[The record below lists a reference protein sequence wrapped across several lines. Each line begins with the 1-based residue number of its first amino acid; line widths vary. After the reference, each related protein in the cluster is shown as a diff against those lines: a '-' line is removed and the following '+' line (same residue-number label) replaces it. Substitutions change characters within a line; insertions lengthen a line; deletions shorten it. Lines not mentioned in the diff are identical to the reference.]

1 MVSSIAP
8 LEDLGLGSQGL
19 SPSLG
24 PYVDELAP
32 SDPILREEEES
43 LGAVNPKAEG
53 VCSPPGLLHLRLP
66 GPTHHRPPP
75 PRTRM
80 ALLGRLRG

>member
-1 MVSSIAP
+1 MLPSTVSSIAP
-8 LEDLGLGSQGL
+8 LEDPGLGSQGL

-32 SDPILREEEES
+32 SEPILREEEES

-53 VCSPPGLLHLRLP
+53 ACAPRLVSSI
-66 GPTHHRPPP
+66 
-75 PRTRM
+75 
-80 ALLGRLRG
+80 